1 MYRSIDLYFSYYILS
16 TLSVSQNPGK
26 GEQLEEN
33 VTPKAEESKPKLW
46 NINFFLLWQGQLV
59 SALGDVAYSIALG
72 FWILNITGSTALMGT
87 LMAASSLPR
96 VLISP
101 FAGVI
106 VDRSDRKWML
116 VIMDA
121 IRGIFVV
128 FVGIAS
134 YLGFIEIWMVFVAG
148 MTIGACGAFFNPAV
162 GSIIPDIVDKRKL
175 VQANSVFNIIQTASG
190 IIGSSAGGI
199 LFKLV
204 GASFM
209 FLFNGLSYLFSAITE
224 VFIKVPKIIHEKA
237 RLHFFADMKDGLRF
251 VWHFRGLRTL
261 ITIAG
266 LINFFAVMGIM
277 LILPLFHQ
285 EKHLG
290 PALYGIIM
298 GFFTGGLFLGFLFTS
313 IIDFKP
319 SQRFKVFSIC
329 YVMMCICMIMLP
341 VSLHFSIMA
350 ALVFVTG
357 FVNAILNTFIN
368 TVMQLT
374 TPQDKRGKVFGLLAS
389 VAGGLM
395 PVAYAVG
402 GVLAEFISIRLLISA
417 SFIVVLGCY
426 LPMFLSI
433 SFRRYIRF
441 DPDQQSLQDIM

>member
-1 MYRSIDLYFSYYILS
+1 M
-16 TLSVSQNPGK
+16 
-26 GEQLEEN
+26 
-33 VTPKAEESKPKLW
+33 
-46 NINFFLLWQGQLV
+46 NFFLLWQGQFV

-72 FWILNITGSTALMGT
+72 FWILNVTGSTALMGT

-101 FAGVI
+101 FAGVV
-106 VDRSDRKWML
+106 VDRSDRKWLL

-121 IRGIFVV
+121 IRGICVV
-128 FVGIAS
+128 FIGIAS
-134 YLGFIEIWMVFVAG
+134 YLGFIEIWMVFTAG

-162 GSIIPDIVDKRKL
+162 GSIIPDIVYKSKL

-199 LFKLV
+199 LFKIL

-209 FLFNGLSYLFSAITE
+209 FLFNGLSYLFSAVTE

-237 RLHFFADMKDGLRF
+237 KLHFFADMKDGLKF

-261 ITIAG
+261 MAIAG
-266 LINFFAVMGIM
+266 IINFFAVMGIM

-290 PALYGIIM
+290 PVFYGIIM

-313 IIDFKP
+313 LVNFKP
-319 SQRFKVFSIC
+319 EQRFKVFSIC
-329 YVMMCICMIMLP
+329 YLLMSVGMILLP
-341 VSLHFSIMA
+341 VTLYFPVMG
-350 ALVFVTG
+350 ALVFITG
-357 FVNAILNTFIN
+357 FVNAILNTFIS
-368 TVMQLT
+368 TVLQLT
-374 TPQDKRGKVFGLLAS
+374 TPQDKRGKVFGLLGS
-389 VAGGLM
+389 IAGGLM
-395 PVAYAVG
+395 PVAYSVG

-417 SFIVVLGCY
+417 SFIVVLLCY
-426 LPMFLSI
+426 LPMFFSI
-433 SFRRYIRF
+433 SFRKYLQF

>member
-1 MYRSIDLYFSYYILS
+1 M
-16 TLSVSQNPGK
+16 
-26 GEQLEEN
+26 EEEKELVAN
-33 VTPKAEESKPKLW
+33 TTEPKLW
-46 NINFFLLWQGQLV
+46 NCNFFLLWQGQLV
-59 SALGDVAYSIALG
+59 SALGDIAYSIALG
-72 FWILNITGSTALMGT
+72 FWILALTGSTALMGT
-87 LMAASSLPR
+87 LMATSSLPR

-106 VDRSDRKWML
+106 VDRSDRKWLL
-116 VIMDA
+116 VVMDA

-128 FVGIAS
+128 FIGMAS
-134 YLGFIEIWMVFVAG
+134 YLGFIKIWMVFMTG

-162 GSIIPDIVDKRKL
+162 SSIIPDIVDKRKL

-190 IIGSSAGGI
+190 IIGSTAGGI
-199 LFKLV
+199 LFKIL

-224 VFIKVPKIIHEKA
+224 IFIKVPKVIHERA
-237 RLHFFADMKDGLRF
+237 RLHFFADMKDGLKF

-285 EKHLG
+285 EEHLG

-313 IIDFKP
+313 LIDFKP
-319 SQRFKVFSIC
+319 DQRFKVFSIC
-329 YVMMCICMIMLP
+329 YLLMCTGMILLP
-341 VSLHFSIMA
+341 VWLYFPVMA
-350 ALVFVTG
+350 ALVFITG

-368 TVMQLT
+368 TVLQLT
-374 TPQDKRGKVFGLLAS
+374 TPQDKRGKVFGLLTS

-395 PVAYAVG
+395 PIAYALG

-417 SFIVVLGCY
+417 SFAVVLICF
-426 LPMFLSI
+426 LPMFVSA
-433 SFRRYIRF
+433 SFRRYLQF
-441 DPDQQSLQDIM
+441 DPTRQSLQDIL

>member
-1 MYRSIDLYFSYYILS
+1 MI
-16 TLSVSQNPGK
+16 P
-26 GEQLEEN
+26 
-33 VTPKAEESKPKLW
+33 TPEESKPKLW
-46 NINFFLLWQGQLV
+46 NTNFFLLWQGQLV

-106 VDRSDRKWML
+106 VDRTDRKWLL

-128 FVGIAS
+128 FIGIAS
-134 YLGFIEIWMVFVAG
+134 YLGFIEIWMVFIAG
-148 MTIGACGAFFNPAV
+148 MIIGACGAFFNPAV

-190 IIGSSAGGI
+190 IVGSSAGGI
-199 LFKLV
+199 LFKIL

-237 RLHFFADMKDGLRF
+237 KLHFFADMKDGLKF

-261 ITIAG
+261 MTIAG
-266 LINFFAVMGIM
+266 IINFFAVMGIM

-285 EKHLG
+285 EEHLG

-313 IIDFKP
+313 LVNFKP
-319 SQRFKVFSIC
+319 EQRFKVFSIC
-329 YVMMCICMIMLP
+329 YLLMSVGMILLP
-341 VSLHFSIMA
+341 VTLYFPVMA

-357 FVNAILNTFIN
+357 FVNAILNTFIS
-368 TVMQLT
+368 TVLQLT
-374 TPQDKRGKVFGLLAS
+374 TPQDKRGKVFGLLS
-389 VAGGLM
+389 SIGGGLM

-417 SFIVVLGCY
+417 SFVVVLICY
-426 LPMFLSI
+426 IPMFLSI
-433 SFRRYIRF
+433 SFRKYVKF
-441 DPDQQSLQDIM
+441 DPELQSLEDIM

>member
-1 MYRSIDLYFSYYILS
+1 
-16 TLSVSQNPGK
+16 
-26 GEQLEEN
+26 LEED
-33 VTPKAEESKPKLW
+33 TKSLTEETKPKLW
-46 NINFFLLWQGQLV
+46 NTNFFLLWQGQLV

-72 FWILNITGSTALMGT
+72 FWILAVTGSTALMGT

-106 VDRSDRKWML
+106 VDRTDRKWLL
-116 VIMDA
+116 VAMDA
-121 IRGIFVV
+121 IRGIVVV
-128 FVGIAS
+128 FIGVAS

-162 GSIIPDIVDKRKL
+162 SSIIPDIVDKRKL
-175 VQANSVFNIIQTASG
+175 IQANSVFNIIYTASG
-190 IIGSSAGGI
+190 IAGSSAGGI
-199 LFKLV
+199 LFKIL

-224 VFIKVPKIIHEKA
+224 IFIKVPRIIHERAK
-237 RLHFFADMKDGLRF
+237 LHFFADMKDGLKF

-290 PALYGIIM
+290 PALYGIVM
-298 GFFTGGLFLGFLFTS
+298 AFFTGGLFLGFLVTS
-313 IIDFKP
+313 LVDFKP
-319 SQRFKVFSIC
+319 QQRFKVFSIC
-329 YVMMCICMIMLP
+329 YLLMCAGMILLP
-341 VSLHFSIMA
+341 VYLYFPVMA
-350 ALVFVTG
+350 ALVFITG

-374 TPQDKRGKVFGLLAS
+374 TPQDKRGKVFGLLSS

-402 GVLAEFISIRLLISA
+402 GVLAEFISIRLLISM
-417 SFIVVLGCY
+417 SFVVVLICY
-426 LPMFLSI
+426 LPMFLST
-433 SFRRYIRF
+433 SFRKYVQF
-441 DPDQQSLQDIM
+441 DPARQTLQDIL

>member
-1 MYRSIDLYFSYYILS
+1 
-16 TLSVSQNPGK
+16 
-26 GEQLEEN
+26 
-33 VTPKAEESKPKLW
+33 
-46 NINFFLLWQGQLV
+46 
-59 SALGDVAYSIALG
+59 LGDVAYSIALG
-72 FWILNITGSTALMGT
+72 FWILSATGSTALMGT

-106 VDRSDRKWML
+106 VDRSDRKWLL

-128 FVGIAS
+128 FIGIAS

-148 MTIGACGAFFNPAV
+148 MAIGACGAFFNPAV
-162 GSIIPDIVDKRKL
+162 SSIIPDIVDKRKL
-175 VQANSVFNIIQTASG
+175 VQANSVFNIIQTVSG
-190 IIGSSAGGI
+190 IVGSSAGGI
-199 LFKLV
+199 LFKIL

-224 VFIKVPKIIHEKA
+224 VFIKAPKIIHEKA
-237 RLHFFADMKDGLRF
+237 KLHFFDDMKDGIRF

-261 ITIAG
+261 IIIAG

-285 EKHLG
+285 EEHLG

-313 IIDFKP
+313 LVDIKP
-319 SQRFKVFSIC
+319 DQRFKIFSIC
-329 YVMMCICMIMLP
+329 YLLMCAGMILLP
-341 VSLHFSIMA
+341 VSLYFPLMA
-350 ALVFVTG
+350 ALVFMTG

-368 TVMQLT
+368 TVLQLT
-374 TPQDKRGKVFGLLAS
+374 TPQDKRGKVFGLLTS

-395 PVAYAVG
+395 PVAFATG

-417 SFIVVLGCY
+417 SFVVVLICY
-426 LPMFLSI
+426 VPMFLSI
-433 SFRRYIRF
+433 SFRKYVQF
-441 DPDQQSLQDIM
+441 DPARQSLQDIM

>member
-1 MYRSIDLYFSYYILS
+1 MNSSHK
-16 TLSVSQNPGK
+16 TKK
-26 GEQLEEN
+26 GDSLEESI
-33 VTPKAEESKPKLW
+33 TPTTDESKPRLW
-46 NINFFLLWQGQLV
+46 NVNFVLLWQGQLV

-72 FWILNITGSTALMGT
+72 FWILAVTGSTALMGT

-106 VDRSDRKWML
+106 VDRSDRKWLL
-116 VIMDA
+116 VITDA

-128 FVGIAS
+128 FIGIAS

-148 MTIGACGAFFNPAV
+148 MIIGACGAFFNPAV
-162 GSIIPDIVDKRKL
+162 SSIIPDIVDKRKL
-175 VQANSVFNIIQTASG
+175 VQANSVFNIIYTASG

-199 LFKLV
+199 LFKVL

-209 FLFNGLSYLFSAITE
+209 FLFNGISYLFSAATE
-224 VFIKVPKIIHEKA
+224 IFISVPKIIHERVK
-237 RLHFFADMKDGLRF
+237 LHFFADMKDGLRF

-261 ITIAG
+261 IIIAG

-285 EKHLG
+285 EEHLG
-290 PALYGIIM
+290 PVLYGIIM

-313 IIDFKP
+313 LVDFKP
-319 SQRFKVFSIC
+319 DQRFKVFSVC
-329 YVMMCICMIMLP
+329 FLSMCAGMILLP
-341 VSLHFSIMA
+341 VSLYFPIMA

-368 TVMQLT
+368 TVLQLT
-374 TPQDKRGKVFGLLAS
+374 TPQDKRGKVFGLLTS

-395 PVAYAVG
+395 PIAYAVG

-417 SFIVVLGCY
+417 SFVVVLICY
-426 LPMFLSI
+426 LPMFLST
-433 SFRRYIRF
+433 SFRKYVQF
-441 DPDQQSLQDIM
+441 DPARQSLQDIV

>member
-1 MYRSIDLYFSYYILS
+1 M
-16 TLSVSQNPGK
+16 
-26 GEQLEEN
+26 EEREKQ
-33 VTPKAEESKPKLW
+33 TEEKTFIETSKPKIW
-46 NINFFLLWQGQLV
+46 NTNFFLLWQGQLV

-72 FWILNITGSTALMGT
+72 FWILAVTGSTALMGT

-106 VDRSDRKWML
+106 VDRSDRKWLL
-116 VIMDA
+116 VAMDA
-121 IRGIFVV
+121 IRGIVVV
-128 FVGIAS
+128 FIGAAS

-162 GSIIPDIVDKRKL
+162 SSIIPDIVDKRKL
-175 VQANSVFNIIQTASG
+175 IQANSVFNIIYTASG
-190 IIGSSAGGI
+190 IAGSSAGGI
-199 LFKLV
+199 LFKIL

-224 VFIKVPKIIHEKA
+224 IFIKVPRIIHERAK
-237 RLHFFADMKDGLRF
+237 LHFFADMRDGLKF

-290 PALYGIIM
+290 PALYGIVM
-298 GFFTGGLFLGFLFTS
+298 AFFTGGLFLGFLITS
-313 IIDFKP
+313 LVEFKP
-319 SQRFKVFSIC
+319 EQRFNVFSIC
-329 YVMMCICMIMLP
+329 YLFMCACMILLP
-341 VSLHFSIMA
+341 VYLYFPIMA
-350 ALVFVTG
+350 ALVFITG

-374 TPQDKRGKVFGLLAS
+374 TPQDKRGKVFGLLSS

-402 GVLAEFISIRLLISA
+402 GVLAEFISIRLLISM
-417 SFIVVLGCY
+417 SFAVVLVCY
-426 LPMFLSI
+426 IPMFLSI
-433 SFRRYIRF
+433 SFRKYIQF
-441 DPDQQSLQDIM
+441 DPARQTLQDIT

>member
-1 MYRSIDLYFSYYILS
+1 M
-16 TLSVSQNPGK
+16 
-26 GEQLEEN
+26 
-33 VTPKAEESKPKLW
+33 
-46 NINFFLLWQGQLV
+46 NFFLLWQGQLV

-72 FWILNITGSTALMGT
+72 FWILNVTGSTALMGT

-106 VDRSDRKWML
+106 VDRSDRKWLL

-121 IRGIFVV
+121 IRGILVV
-128 FVGIAS
+128 FIGIAS

-190 IIGSSAGGI
+190 IVGASAGGI
-199 LFKLV
+199 LFKVL

-209 FLFNGLSYLFSAITE
+209 FLFNGISYLFSALTE
-224 VFIKVPKIIHEKA
+224 IFIKVPKIIHERAK
-237 RLHFFADMKDGLRF
+237 LHFFTDMKDGLRF

-261 ITIAG
+261 ITISG

-285 EKHLG
+285 EEHLG

-313 IIDFKP
+313 LVNIQP
-319 SQRFKVFSIC
+319 GQRFKVFSVC
-329 YVMMCICMIMLP
+329 YLLMCVGMILLP
-341 VSLHFSIMA
+341 VTLYFPVMA
-350 ALVFVTG
+350 ALVFLTG

-368 TVMQLT
+368 TVLQLT
-374 TPQDKRGKVFGLLAS
+374 TPQDKRGKVFGLLTS

-417 SFIVVLGCY
+417 SFVVVLVCY
-426 LPMFLSI
+426 LPMFFSI
-433 SFRRYIRF
+433 SFRKYIQF
-441 DPDQQSLQDIM
+441 DPELQSLQDIM

>member
-1 MYRSIDLYFSYYILS
+1 M
-16 TLSVSQNPGK
+16 
-26 GEQLEEN
+26 
-33 VTPKAEESKPKLW
+33 
-46 NINFFLLWQGQLV
+46 
-59 SALGDVAYSIALG
+59 GDVAYSIALG

-106 VDRSDRKWML
+106 VDRTDRKWLL

-121 IRGIFVV
+121 IRGVCVV
-128 FVGIAS
+128 FIGIAS
-134 YLGFIEIWMVFVAG
+134 YLGFIEIWMVFIAG
-148 MTIGACGAFFNPAV
+148 MMIGACGAFFNPAV

-190 IIGSSAGGI
+190 IVGSSAGGI
-199 LFKLV
+199 LFKIL

-237 RLHFFADMKDGLRF
+237 KLHFFADMKDGLKF

-261 ITIAG
+261 MTIAG
-266 LINFFAVMGIM
+266 IINFFAVMGIM

-285 EKHLG
+285 EEHLG

-313 IIDFKP
+313 LVNFKP
-319 SQRFKVFSIC
+319 EQRFKVFSIC
-329 YVMMCICMIMLP
+329 YLLMSVGMILLP
-341 VSLHFSIMA
+341 VTLFFPVMA
-350 ALVFVTG
+350 AIVFVTG
-357 FVNAILNTFIN
+357 FVNAILNTFIS
-368 TVMQLT
+368 TVLQLT
-374 TPQDKRGKVFGLLAS
+374 TPQDKRGKVFGLLGS
-389 VAGGLM
+389 IAGGLM

-417 SFIVVLGCY
+417 SFVVVLICY
-426 LPMFLSI
+426 IPMFLSI
-433 SFRRYIRF
+433 SFRKYVKF
-441 DPDQQSLQDIM
+441 DPEMQSLEDIM

>member
-1 MYRSIDLYFSYYILS
+1 M
-16 TLSVSQNPGK
+16 
-26 GEQLEEN
+26 EEE
-33 VTPKAEESKPKLW
+33 TKPPAADTKPKLW

-72 FWILNITGSTALMGT
+72 FWILAVTGSTALMGT

-106 VDRSDRKWML
+106 VDRSDRKWLL
-116 VIMDA
+116 VTMDV
-121 IRGIFVV
+121 IRGV
-128 FVGIAS
+128 FVAFIGIAS
-134 YLGFIEIWMVFVAG
+134 YLGFIEIWMVFAAG
-148 MTIGACGAFFNPAV
+148 MIIGACGAFFNPAV
-162 GSIIPDIVDKRKL
+162 SSIIPDIVDKRKL

-190 IIGSSAGGI
+190 IVGSSAGGI
-199 LFKLV
+199 FFKVL
-204 GASFM
+204 GASFL
-209 FLFNGLSYLFSAITE
+209 FLFNGLSYIFSAFTE
-224 VFIKVPKIIHEKA
+224 VFIKVPKIIHESAK
-237 RLHFFADMKDGLRF
+237 LHFFADMRDGLRF

-261 ITIAG
+261 VTIAG

-285 EKHLG
+285 QEHLG
-290 PALYGIIM
+290 PVLYGIIM

-313 IIDFKP
+313 LVEFKP
-319 SQRFKVFSIC
+319 ERRFMVFSTC
-329 YVMMCICMIMLP
+329 YLLMCGCMILLP
-341 VSLHFSIMA
+341 VHLYFPLMA
-350 ALVFVTG
+350 ALVFLTG

-374 TPQDKRGKVFGLLAS
+374 TPQDKRGKVFGLLTS

-395 PVAYAVG
+395 PVAFALG

-417 SFIVVLGCY
+417 SFTVVLLCY
-426 LPMFLSI
+426 LPMLLSI
-433 SFRRYIRF
+433 SFRKYVQF
-441 DPDQQSLQDIM
+441 DPVRQTLQDIA

>member
-1 MYRSIDLYFSYYILS
+1 LNVAQKPEKRD
-16 TLSVSQNPGK
+16 
-26 GEQLEEN
+26 QLEEN
-33 VTPKAEESKPKLW
+33 AIPKPEESKPNLW
-46 NINFFLLWQGQLV
+46 NMNFFLLWQGQLV

-106 VDRSDRKWML
+106 VDRSDRKWLL

-128 FVGIAS
+128 FVGVAA
-134 YLGFIEIWMVFVAG
+134 YLGFIEIWMVFAAG
-148 MTIGACGAFFNPAV
+148 IMIGACGAFFNPAV

-199 LFKLV
+199 LFKIL

-224 VFIKVPKIIHEKA
+224 IFITVPKIIHEKA
-237 RLHFFADMKDGLRF
+237 KLHFFADMKDGLRF

-261 ITIAG
+261 MTIAG
-266 LINFFAVMGIM
+266 IINFFAVMGIM

-285 EKHLG
+285 TEHLG

-313 IIDFKP
+313 LVNFKP
-319 SQRFKVFSIC
+319 EQRFKVFSVC
-329 YVMMCICMIMLP
+329 YLLMSVGMILLP
-341 VSLHFSIMA
+341 VTLYFPFMA
-350 ALVFVTG
+350 ALVFMTG
-357 FVNAILNTFIN
+357 FVNAILNTFIS
-368 TVMQLT
+368 TVLQLT
-374 TPQDKRGKVFGLLAS
+374 TPQDKRGKVFGLLGS
-389 VAGGLM
+389 IAGGLM
-395 PVAYAVG
+395 PIAYAVG

-417 SFIVVLGCY
+417 SFVVVLICY
-426 LPMFLSI
+426 LPMFFSI
-433 SFRRYIRF
+433 SFRKYVRF
-441 DPDQQSLQDIM
+441 DPEQQSLQDIM